1 MAEGCFHRQKVW
13 VLTSH
18 FSLAPHMNKHL
29 FPLLRLL
36 ADGRFHSGEQLGAAL
51 GLTRSSV
58 WHAIHALETHG
69 LALNKLRGRGYRLAR
84 PADLLA
90 AADVLQAA
98 GAGSRQLRL
107 ELVDSCASTNT
118 LLMERARA
126 GAPHASAIACEL
138 QSAGRG
144 RLGRA
149 WQSGLGGSLTFSLLW
164 RFAGGAASLAGLSL
178 AVGVAVV
185 RALGRAGLRGVQ
197 LKWPNDVLQ
206 DEKKLAGMLIEI
218 SGEADGPSAAVI
230 GIGVNTRLDAA
241 LRAAIDQPAIDIASL
256 ADPAPSRSLLLGLLL
271 GELVKVLE
279 VFAREGFA
287 PFREEWQQRHAH
299 QNQRVSVSTGA
310 RRGADGNDIVG
321 DAAGIDVDGALLLR
335 SARGLER
342 IVSGDVSLRR
352 A

>member
-1 MAEGCFHRQKVW
+1 
-13 VLTSH
+13 
-18 FSLAPHMNKHL
+18 MNKHL

-36 ADGRFHSGEQLGAAL
+36 ADGRFHSGEHLGAGL
-51 GLTRSSV
+51 GLTRSAV
-58 WHAIHALETHG
+58 WHAVHALETQG

-84 PADLLA
+84 PADLLVA
-90 AADVLQAA
+90 TDVLRAA
-98 GAGSRQLRL
+98 GDASQLLHL
-107 ELVDSCASTNT
+107 ELLDSCPSSNT
-118 LLMERARA
+118 LLMERARS
-126 GAPHASAIACEL
+126 GAAHGSVLACEL

-144 RLGRA
+144 RLGRS
-149 WQSGLGGSLTFSLLW
+149 WQSGIAGSLTFSLLW
-164 RFAGGAASLAGLSL
+164 RFQSGAAALAGLSL
-178 AVGVAVV
+178 AVGVAVA
-185 RALGRAGLRGVQ
+185 RALEKSGVVGAQ
-197 LKWPNDVLQ
+197 LKWPNDILQ
-206 DEKKLAGMLIEI
+206 DDKKLAGILIEI
-218 SGEADGPSAAVI
+218 SGEANGPSAAVI

-241 LRAAIDQPAIDIASL
+241 LRAAIDQAAIDIASL

-310 RRGADGNDIVG
+310 RRGAGGDDLVG

-335 SARGLER
+335 SARGLQR